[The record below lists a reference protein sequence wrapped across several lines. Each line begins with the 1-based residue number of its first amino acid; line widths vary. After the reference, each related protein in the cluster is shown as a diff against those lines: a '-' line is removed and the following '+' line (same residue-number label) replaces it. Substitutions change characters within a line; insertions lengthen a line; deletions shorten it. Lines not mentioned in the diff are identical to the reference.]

1 MQPYRSVILWIW
13 ALWYAYWI
21 FAALRVRQATV
32 RRETFGSML
41 GWRLALLAGYACL
54 FPRWPQAWAG
64 PRLLA
69 AGPTAGAA
77 GVALSLLGLGFAVW
91 ARLALGQ
98 NWSSSVS
105 LKRDHQLIQAGPYA
119 LSRHPIYTGILT
131 AAVGVAVDNGQWQ
144 ALLGLAL
151 VTAAFHKKL
160 AHEERFMRQ
169 QFGAE
174 YDAYAAKVKK
184 LVPFVY

>member
-1 MQPYRSVILWIW
+1 
-13 ALWYAYWI
+13 
-21 FAALRVRQATV
+21 
-32 RRETFGSML
+32 
-41 GWRLALLAGYACL
+41 
-54 FPRWPQAWAG
+54 
-64 PRLLA
+64 
-69 AGPTAGAA
+69 
-77 GVALSLLGLGFAVW
+77 
-91 ARLALGQ
+91 
-98 NWSSSVS
+98 
-105 LKRDHQLIQAGPYA
+105 
-119 LSRHPIYTGILT
+119 RHPIYTGILT